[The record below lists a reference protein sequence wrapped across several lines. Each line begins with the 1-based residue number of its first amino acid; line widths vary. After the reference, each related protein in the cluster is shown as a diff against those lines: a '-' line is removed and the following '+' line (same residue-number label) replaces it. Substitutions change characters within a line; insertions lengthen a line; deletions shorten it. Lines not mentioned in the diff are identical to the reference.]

1 MTPAEL
7 IQIQPPLVAL
17 LLLLGAAAKAVD
29 RTGGGGPVSLLPG
42 ALHRPASAATALL
55 EAALAVLLLSAA
67 GPVGAAAGWA
77 AAGLFAFSAVLL
89 AVVRRRDPQMNCGC
103 FGGLSTE
110 PVGWRTIAR
119 AAVLAVA
126 AVGAAVAGGGGLQAL
141 AGLTGAQA
149 AVGAAELAVLAVLS
163 PELREA
169 AVRVFG
175 REACAVRR
183 VPVRR
188 SLARLRRSEVWRANR
203 VVVDGTDPVDVW
215 RHGCWRLMRFTGRR
229 NGRPVDAVFAV
240 ELRGRR
246 PRVRAAVSDAE
257 TRVTLA
263 VLGEVAEEGGAPLPR
278 TTGGAPQA
286 TGTVVPT
293 GPPAVPAP
301 SEGAGDEGAEQER
314 GGGPEGAEEP
324 GGPRVPRARVGA
336 HRAGGQAS
344 GPSAGISTG
353 NGAGASKASS
363 SDR

>member
-29 RTGGGGPVSLLPG
+29 RTGGGGPVSLLPD
-42 ALHRPASAATALL
+42 ALQRPASVATVLL
-55 EAALAVLLLSAA
+55 EAVLAVALLAA
-67 GPVGAAAGWA
+67 PAPLGTAAGWA
-77 AAGLFAFSAVLL
+77 AAAVFTVSAVLL
-89 AVVRRRDPQMNCGC
+89 AVVRRRDPQMGCGC

-110 PVGWRTIAR
+110 PVGWRAIAR
-119 AAVLAVA
+119 AAVLAAA
-126 AVGAAVAGGGGLQAL
+126 AVGAALAGGGGLQAA
-141 AGLTGAQA
+141 AGLSGAQA
-149 AVGAAELAVLAVLS
+149 AVGAAELAVLAALS

-175 REACAVRR
+175 RESCEVRR

-203 VVVDGTDPVDVW
+203 VVVDGTEPVDVW

-257 TRVTLA
+257 TLVTLA

-293 GPPAVPAP
+293 GPPEDA
-301 SEGAGDEGAEQER
+301 AGKAEEEAREGAEDR
-314 GGGPEGAEEP
+314 
-324 GGPRVPRARVGA
+324 GGPRVPRARAGA
-336 HRAGGQAS
+336 QAS
-344 GPSAGISTG
+344 GVSGASGASAGISTG
-353 NGAGASKASS
+353 NGAGAAKASS

>member
-29 RTGGGGPVSLLPG
+29 RTGGGGPVSLLPDV
-42 ALHRPASAATALL
+42 LQRPAAVATALL
-55 EAALAVLLLSAA
+55 EAVLAVALLVAA
-67 GPVGAAAGWA
+67 APVGAAAGWA
-77 AAGLFAFSAVLL
+77 AAALFAASAALL
-89 AVVRRRDPQMNCGC
+89 AVVRRRDPKMSCGC

-126 AVGAAVAGGGGLQAL
+126 AVGAAVAGGSGLQAL
-141 AGLTGAQA
+141 VGLTGAQA
-149 AVGAAELAVLAVLS
+149 VVGAAELGVLAALS

-169 AVRVFG
+169 ALRTLG
-175 REACAVRR
+175 RESCAVRR

-188 SLARLRRSEVWRANR
+188 TLSRLRTSDVWRANQ
-203 VVVDGTDPVDVW
+203 VVVDGTEPVDVW

-257 TRVTLA
+257 TMVTLA

-293 GPPAVPAP
+293 VPPAAPAP
-301 SEGAGDEGAEQER
+301 AQGAGEDGED
-314 GGGPEGAEEP
+314 PEDGEDR
-324 GGPRVPRARVGA
+324 GGPRVPRARAGA
-336 HRAGGQAS
+336 QAS
-344 GPSAGISTG
+344 GTSAGISGG
-353 NGAGASKASS
+353 NGAGASRASS

>member
-17 LLLLGAAAKAVD
+17 LLLLGAAAKALD
-29 RTGGGGPVSLLPG
+29 RTGGGGPVSLLPD
-42 ALHRPASAATALL
+42 ALHRPASVATVVLEAVLAVALL
-55 EAALAVLLLSAA
+55 VAAA
-67 GPVGAAAGWA
+67 PVGAAAGWA
-77 AAGLFAFSAVLL
+77 AAALFAASAVLL

-110 PVGWRTIAR
+110 PVGWRAIAR

-126 AVGAAVAGGGGLQAL
+126 AVGAALAGGGGLQAV
-141 AGLTGAQA
+141 AGLSGTQA
-149 AVGAAELAVLAVLS
+149 AVGGAELAVLAALS
-163 PELREA
+163 PELREV
-169 AVRVFG
+169 AVRAFG
-175 REACAVRR
+175 RESCTVRR

-188 SLARLRRSEVWRANR
+188 SLARLRRSEVWRANQ
-203 VVVDGTDPVDVW
+203 VVVDGTEPVDVW

-257 TRVTLA
+257 TLVTLA
-263 VLGEVAEEGGAPLPR
+263 VLGEVAEEGGSPLPR

-293 GPPAVPAP
+293 GPPEDAAKEKRGRENGEARDDAEGRGAP
-301 SEGAGDEGAEQER
+301 Q
-314 GGGPEGAEEP
+314 
-324 GGPRVPRARVGA
+324 VPRARA
-336 HRAGGQAS
+336 AAQAS